1 MSQFATELL
10 VPKSF
15 ASAAF
20 AAQVLAW
27 IRGMKHGTRLFDGL
41 TPEVLAGDDIRLT
54 APEGEALML
63 RALGRDGDWQATG
76 CQYDYVDPDRRLWR
90 TEAVLRALPGR
101 GNLLRVRAQCLAVE
115 TLVRLEVPKRT
126 HLIRAIIE
134 EGHALPDGA
143 LTPSTRPVMLT
154 DDDAGLTLAGQIVT
168 GGATDFLPT
177 VYVSAKGQAVWAL
190 SRKAINKLAL
200 DLAGVAHVV
209 VEPSREFSFDLRDR
223 VAGRNVYGGTI
234 GLATAGEGVVQRFYL
249 GAVLPDEQALV
260 QKVQAGAIALRSR
273 MPSLGGWDWL
283 DLQDEILRRHSE
295 ADRHRLSSGEIEKL
309 WQEELAL
316 KEARIAE
323 LQAELEEA
331 RKLPPPELAGDAVLP
346 WRQDLLPEIYRGE
359 MSDRIRAALAFCL
372 EKGTDAGW
380 DKRSLAVFEN
390 LLAASPAES
399 ELEEFREELKRA
411 TRDQARLNTA
421 VKHLMTRHGFI
432 EKSENSHSKLEPL
445 PEYPGLDSITLMKTP
460 SENRGLKNLKSQI
473 EANLGLTQLKK
484 LL

>member
-1 MSQFATELL
+1 M
-10 VPKSF
+10 
-15 ASAAF
+15 
-20 AAQVLAW
+20 
-27 IRGMKHGTRLFDGL
+27 RHGTRLFDGVP
-41 TPEVLAGDDIRLT
+41 PEALAGDDIRLN
-54 APEGEALML
+54 APKGEALML
-63 RALGRDGDWQATG
+63 RALGRDGAWQATG
-76 CQYDYVDPDRRLWR
+76 CRYDYADPEGRLWR

-115 TLVRLEVPKRT
+115 TLVRIEVPKRT
-126 HLIRAIIE
+126 HLIRAIVE
-134 EGHALPDGA
+134 EGHVLPDGG
-143 LTPSTRPVMLT
+143 LTPSTGPVMLS
-154 DDDAGLTLAGQIVT
+154 DDDAGLTLAEKIAT
-168 GGATDFLPT
+168 GGATQFLPT
-177 VYVSAKGQAVWAL
+177 VYISAKGPGVWAL

-200 DLAGVAHVV
+200 DLAGVAHVA

-249 GAVLPDEQALV
+249 GAALPDEPALV
-260 QKVQAGAIALRSR
+260 QKVQASAIALRSR

-295 ADRHRLSSGEIEKL
+295 ADRRRLSSGEIEKL

-359 MSDRIRAALAFCL
+359 RTDRMRAALAFCL
-372 EKGTDAGW
+372 EKDAEW

-399 ELEEFREELKRA
+399 ELDEFREELKRA
-411 TRDQARLNTA
+411 TRDPARLNA
-421 VKHLMTRHGFI
+421 EIKRLMTRHGFI
-432 EKSENSHSKLEPL
+432 AKSENNHSKLEPR
-445 PEYPGLDSITLMKTP
+445 PEYPGLDSIIVMKTP
-460 SENRGLKNLKSQI
+460 SDHRGLKNLKSQI
-473 EANLGLTQLKK
+473 EANLGLARLKQGR
-484 LL
+484 